1 MAAVTSSV
9 TSVVRYRATTR
20 TGGGLLG
27 APLAP
32 NRARPSRCAH
42 DEQHAATGRYGVPG
56 RVHGCWRR
64 DQAEGQCPGQ
74 VLFPQVDGGL
84 SGCHAPGP
92 TFGWQAEP
100 RQQDASPRQT
110 RTGVTASPLLRSRC
124 PAQPQVTAVL
134 ATLPGPWPTPLSH
147 NVSELPREVPRAAHD
162 VPAKLSSSHD
172 VPESPWVE
180 RYLALTDPDPRA
192 SSLIR
197 PP

>member
-56 RVHGCWRR
+56 RAHGCWRR

-110 RTGVTASPLLRSRC
+110 RTGVTASPLLRSPC

-134 ATLPGPWPTPLSH
+134 ATLPGPWA
-147 NVSELPREVPRAAHD
+147 EGRPRWLAA
-162 VPAKLSSSHD
+162 PANLVHFCRRVD
-172 VPESPWVE
+172 T
-180 RYLALTDPDPRA
+180 LALLDPGRNPCATTSTR
-192 SSLIR
+192 LVT
-197 PP
+197 